1 MEEKEEKKEIVP
13 AEETLKEPKSASLS
27 EDATQDDEYK
37 ALQRYSEDID
47 VFTRGGY
54 KKTKTYII

>member
-13 AEETLKEPKSASLS
+13 TEETLKEPKSASLS

-37 ALQRYSEDID
+37 ALQRY
-47 VFTRGGY
+47 VL
-54 KKTKTYII
+54 TYL